1 MKRIIKLLLF
11 FNLSLLQIFAQEE
24 NPVGFTQLDRFYHK
38 DYNSF
43 REYIQKNS
51 FFPPDAFN
59 NTGVLLAGFI
69 LSPEGKIVNVFTLNS
84 LSSFIDNQ
92 VLDLFESSSEFWKPL
107 NGEKPNKNSMII
119 LPIVYCLKNTEYI
132 VRADNLRLELQDEIL
147 LTAMMG
153 QEQMSSSNYINT
165 DRLRN
170 LLDEFVIKGK
180 YEKAKD
186 ILVELLKRDPLNTE
200 YFTKLI
206 DIESKLGNI
215 DDACKNLKFVK
226 TYLIE
231 QPEKVEVNCNQ

>member
-1 MKRIIKLLLF
+1 
-11 FNLSLLQIFAQEE
+11 
-24 NPVGFTQLDRFYHK
+24 
-38 DYNSF
+38 
-43 REYIQKNS
+43 
-51 FFPPDAFN
+51 
-59 NTGVLLAGFI
+59 
-69 LSPEGKIVNVFTLNS
+69 
-84 LSSFIDNQ
+84 
-92 VLDLFESSSEFWKPL
+92 
-107 NGEKPNKNSMII
+107 MII